1 MARQGDDAMTAQPE
15 QYLTPE
21 DYLALERKA
30 QTKSEYYDGQV
41 YALAG
46 ASESHALIVTNLVL
60 ILGTQLRDRPC
71 RVYSSDLR
79 VKVTAAGLYTYPN
92 VVVVCGAAEFE
103 DDRRDTLLNPSVLVE
118 ILSPSTESYD
128 RGRKFEFYRG
138 LDSLTDYILVAQ
150 DHPLV
155 EHFARLPDGTWLLSA
170 FGDLNEV
177 ARIESIG
184 CDLPLTEVFAKV
196 EFPPDEELAMLRR
209 VKEDDASYAPR

>member
-1 MARQGDDAMTAQPE
+1 MTAQPE
-15 QYLTPE
+15 PYLTPE

-46 ASESHALIVTNLVL
+46 ASPSHTLIAANVTALLVVA
-60 ILGTQLRDRPC
+60 LRNRPC
-71 RVYSSDLR
+71 TVHVADQR
-79 VKVTAAGLYTYPN
+79 VKVTAAGLYTYPD
-92 VVVVCGAAEFE
+92 VVVVCGVAEFE

-118 ILSPSTESYD
+118 ILSPSTEGYD

-138 LDSLTDYILVAQ
+138 LESLTDYILVAQ
-150 DHPLV
+150 DHSLV

-170 FGDLNEV
+170 YSDPNDV

-184 CDLPLTEVFAKV
+184 CDLPLADVFAKV

-209 VKEDDASYAPR
+209 VKADDASYASR